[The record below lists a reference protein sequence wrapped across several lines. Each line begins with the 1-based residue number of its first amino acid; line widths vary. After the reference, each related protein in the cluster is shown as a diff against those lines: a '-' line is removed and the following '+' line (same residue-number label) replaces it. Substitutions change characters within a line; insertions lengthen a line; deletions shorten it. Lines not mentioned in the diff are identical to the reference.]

1 MFSKAASEGS
11 NPSARDT
18 SIFEIHAV
26 ADLVCYRRRQ
36 PPLARLFGFLRRQLE
51 RLRFRFFLECV
62 ENRPLIWRASKDSR
76 QGSAAERKI
85 DNR

>member
-1 MFSKAASEGS
+1 MFSKAASEAS
-11 NPSARDT
+11 NPSTRDT

-36 PPLARLFGFLRRQLE
+36 PPLARLFGLLLAFSV
-51 RLRFRFFLECV
+51 FLECA
-62 ENRPLIWRASKDSR
+62 ENRSLTSWRASKRSR
-76 QGSAAERKI
+76 QGSEAERKI